1 MFLFSNEYHLV
12 RLHNFHNT
20 NHDEIKFFG
29 MPKFRDSK
37 NGEFKISGCPRK
49 FYRFIHHVLCI
60 LSASVC
66 QECTV
71 IFRKMSKGSHFW
83 GVHQILLSTSN
94 YDVAYGL
101 CTVYTTPS
109 TKCNKSIVH
118 CSTNTALSLMNQQLQ
133 RTCSLQLAQNKH
145 LNHKTGFVI
154 ALRNSKHHSKTILCT
169 LQLL

>member
-1 MFLFSNEYHLV
+1 MFLLSNEYHLV
-12 RLHNFHNT
+12 RLHNFQNT

-49 FYRFIHHVLCI
+49 FYCFIHHVLCI

-94 YDVAYGL
+94 YVSCVKL
-101 CTVYTTPS
+101 C
-109 TKCNKSIVH
+109 IVH